1 MSLFRNHLSPL
12 FQACTFVVTLLISLS
27 ASSFCLAGEK
37 FNLVTENFPPFNM
50 SLQENKFEHKDEN
63 IYGINTD
70 IVRELFKRAG
80 YDYRLK
86 LRNWDYAYNFAQ
98 RKTLRGVFGTTYTEA
113 RKPLFQWV
121 GPLATN
127 DWVLFARDDAGITL
141 SQVEDAKAF
150 TIGCYKNDSRA
161 QFLMTNGYKASELE
175 DDSLNPKRLAEGLI
189 DLWITSTSSGLYYA
203 KQAGINNIHPVFTI
217 KETQLY
223 LAMNKETPTTYIAH
237 LNDVLADMR
246 SDGTVERIQSLY
258 R

>member
-1 MSLFRNHLSPL
+1 MNLIRNRLCPPFQSCTLAIALFTLICLCPTS
-12 FQACTFVVTLLISLS
+12 QADD
-27 ASSFCLAGEK
+27 K

-50 SLQENKFEHKDEN
+50 SLQENKYEHKEEN

-86 LRNWDYAYNFAQ
+86 LRNWDFAYNFAQ
-98 RKTLRGVFGTTYTEA
+98 RKSFRGVFGTTYTEA

-141 SQVEDAKAF
+141 NKIEDARQY

-161 QFLMTNGYKASELE
+161 QFLKTNGYKASELE
-175 DDSLNPKRLAEGLI
+175 DDSLNPKRLEQGHI

-203 KQAGINNIHPVFTI
+203 KQAGISNIHPVFTI

-223 LAMNKETPTTYIAH
+223 LAMNKETPTTYVAH
-237 LNDVLADMR
+237 LNDVLASMR
-246 SDGTVERIQSLY
+246 SDGTVDRIQSLY